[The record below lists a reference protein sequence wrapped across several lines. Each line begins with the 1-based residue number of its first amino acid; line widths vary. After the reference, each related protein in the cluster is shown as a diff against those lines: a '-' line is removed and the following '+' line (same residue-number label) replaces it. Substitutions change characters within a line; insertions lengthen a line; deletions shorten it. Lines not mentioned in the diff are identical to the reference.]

1 MRQDMCVPCGEGII
15 NIRVGA
21 IILKDGR
28 FLMVRNDQS
37 DYYYSVGGRIQF
49 GETAEQAVVREVF
62 EETGCQLEIDHL
74 GFIQE
79 NYFISDN
86 PSRLGLEYYELAFFF
101 YMKTPADFE
110 PVSKVFEEGD
120 HQERLEWV
128 APDERRTIFPDF
140 FRTELDAAYQGVRH
154 IVYDDRYS
162 VRKMTPADLEPLYA
176 LLSDPEV
183 MKYLEPPFTFEKTE
197 AFLAAQGLAEE
208 PRILAAED
216 PQHRFIGYVIYH
228 DYDEHSKEIGWVLR
242 KEVWGKHAA
251 SHLTKLLVGMAFHEG
266 RDAVIECVPEQT
278 ASRKIAEENG
288 FTETE
293 TRDGL
298 VVYRRACPL

>member
-1 MRQDMCVPCGEGII
+1 MRPDMCVPCGEGII

-49 GETAEQAVVREVF
+49 GETAEEAVAREVY
-62 EETGCQLEIDHL
+62 EETGCRLETDRL
-74 GFIQE
+74 GFVLE

-110 PVSKVFEEGD
+110 PAAKAFVEGD
-120 HQERLEWV
+120 HREYLEWV
-128 APDERRTIFPDF
+128 SPDERRTIFPEF
-140 FRTELDAAYQGVRH
+140 FRTELDPASEGVRH
-154 IVYDDRYS
+154 IVYDDRFY
-162 VRKMTPADLEPLYA
+162 VRKMTPADFQPLHA

-183 MKYLEPPFTFEKTE
+183 MKYLEPPFTEEQTE
-197 AFLAAQGLAEE
+197 AFLRTQGLADE
-208 PRILAAED
+208 PCILAAED
-216 PQHRFIGYVIYH
+216 PKHQFIGYVIFH
-228 DYDEHSKEIGWVLR
+228 DYDATSKEIGWVLR
-242 KEVWGKHAA
+242 KEAWGRHAA
-251 SHLTKLLVGMAFHEG
+251 SHLTKLLVGMAFQEG
-266 RDAVIECVPEQT
+266 RDAVIECVPEHL

-288 FTETE
+288 FTETG